1 MFLKS
6 LTNLPL
12 YFTKFIIQGDKFM
25 GIILKNE
32 KVLIEKEFN
41 V

>member
-1 MFLKS
+1 MSGTPKGVGVV
-6 LTNLPL
+6 N
-12 YFTKFIIQGDKFM
+12 KGDKFI
-25 GIILKNE
+25 GRILKKD

>member
-1 MFLKS
+1 MSGTPKGVGVV
-6 LTNLPL
+6 N
-12 YFTKFIIQGDKFM
+12 KGDKFM